1 MKPNIQDQHKTGRR
15 EFINKLTLAAAAGF
29 TSISGFSDSF
39 FENGSAGPIIKPYGM
54 PMIKLGDYIVSRLI
68 CGCNPMLG
76 YSYLGQHTDRQMKEY
91 FTPERIIEFLDKCKQ
106 AGINTHQ
113 SSFRTD
119 YFSLL
124 NKRDS
129 GLNIISLQQKRED
142 IKTAI
147 ETAHPIAIVHHGG
160 VSDRLFSEGKF
171 EVVNDFVK
179 EVKDKGLLAG
189 VSAHNPDV
197 IKEISDKGWKVDFF
211 MTCFYFLTRRELKG
225 VQADALPVGNYD
237 FMRNDPE
244 IMTNVIRQVDQPCL
258 AFKILGAGRRCSG
271 QDDVS
276 AAFKFA
282 FENIKPTDGVIV
294 GMFPWYFDE
303 ISADAQYAKNFGI
316 KK

>member
-1 MKPNIQDQHKTGRR
+1 MKHFIQNHHKTGRR
-15 EFINKLTLAAAAGF
+15 EFINKLTLTFAAGF
-29 TSISGFSDSF
+29 TVRTGFRGPFS
-39 FENGSAGPIIKPYGM
+39 ENVSAGATTKPDGM
-54 PMIKLGDYIVSRLI
+54 PMIKLGNYMVSRLI

-91 FTPERIIEFLDKCKQ
+91 FTPERIIEFLDKCRQ

-124 NKRDS
+124 NKSDS

-142 IKTAI
+142 IKSAI
-147 ETAHPIAIVHHGG
+147 ETARPIAIVHHGG
-160 VSDRLFSEGKF
+160 VSDRLFAAGKP
-171 EVVNDFVK
+171 EVVHDFVK

-197 IKEISDKGWKVDFF
+197 IRQIADEGWKVDFF

-225 VQADALPVGNYD
+225 VQADALPVGSYD
-237 FMRNDPE
+237 FMRKDPE
-244 IMTNVIRQVDQPCL
+244 IMTNVIREVDQPCL

-271 QDDVS
+271 QDDVRS
-276 AAFKFA
+276 AFKFA

-294 GMFPWYFDE
+294 GMFPWFFDE
-303 ISADAQYAKNFGI
+303 ISADAQYTEDLGS